1 MGGRGRDVRG
11 DDQVTDLLGDFLRQA
26 AMDCVNG
33 SSGSIYA
40 KPSLEAP
47 PVGTCCERCGE
58 LIHLTDPPY
67 CAGCEEGER

>member
-1 MGGRGRDVRG
+1 MSGPFDA
-11 DDQVTDLLGDFLRQA
+11 FLRYA
-26 AMDCVNG
+26 AESCVNG

-47 PVGTCCERCGE
+47 PVGTCCEKCGE
-58 LIHLTDPPY
+58 LIHLTDPPF